1 MRFFFFSSNIRSTK
15 IAIRRLGVNFLAIFF
30 FYFSYEI
37 VLQYRAGENSKRE
50 GKFED
55 RISNTRSGT
64 VFDQFSNGRFVN
76 HRPFEKSADSCETH

>member
-1 MRFFFFSSNIRSTK
+1 MRFFFFFFSSNIRSTK

-55 RISNTRSGT
+55 RIQGVEPCLTNFRT
-64 VFDQFSNGRFVN
+64 VAS
-76 HRPFEKSADSCETH
+76 

>member
-1 MRFFFFSSNIRSTK
+1 MRFFFFFLVQTFVRRKSQNL
-15 IAIRRLGVNFLAIFF
+15 IRRLGVNFLAIFF

-55 RISNTRSGT
+55 RIQGVEPCLTNFRT
-64 VFDQFSNGRFVN
+64 VAS
-76 HRPFEKSADSCETH
+76 